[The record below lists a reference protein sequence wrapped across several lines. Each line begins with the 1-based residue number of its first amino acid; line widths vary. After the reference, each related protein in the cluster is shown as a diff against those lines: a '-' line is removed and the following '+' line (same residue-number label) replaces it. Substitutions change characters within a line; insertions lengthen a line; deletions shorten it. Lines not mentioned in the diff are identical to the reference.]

1 MSADG
6 KIALPSRRITDIS
19 SEEDMV
25 RVHRMRADIG
35 VIIVGVGTILADDPK
50 LYVSPDRVADPPPLL
65 KVVLDSSGRT
75 PADAAFLRSPGP
87 SLVATVER
95 ILPSLKER
103 LGGLAEVMAFGDG
116 ELVDLAGLLAHL
128 GGRGVEQVMVEGGG
142 EVIWSVFDSGLVD
155 EFSVYVGPLVIGGSG
170 SPTPADGWGARD
182 LSKVAHLEIVETER
196 LGDGLWIRYRVLG
209 RD

>member
-1 MSADG
+1 M
-6 KIALPSRRITDIS
+6 
-19 SEEDMV
+19 E

-35 VIIVGVGTILADDPK
+35 VIIVGVGTVLADDPK
-50 LYVSPDRVADPPPLL
+50 LHVSPDRVTDPPPLF

-95 ILPSLKER
+95 TLPALMER
-103 LGGLAEVMAFGDG
+103 LKGLAEVMAFGDG

-128 GGRGVEQVMVEGGG
+128 GGRGFDRVMVEGGG
-142 EVIWSVFDSGLVD
+142 EVIWSAFEAGLVD

-170 SPTPADGWGARD
+170 SPTPADGIGARD
-182 LSKVAHLEIVETER
+182 LTKVVRLEIVGTER

-209 RD
+209 RE